1 MNRKM
6 AVKQTIVLWD
16 KPRKVAEIGN
26 VKKYVEE
33 NKEML
38 NKISPRRNWAVWI
51 KLRKKMQAGKIGGV
65 GKAPVK
71 KRIETGKLNPG
82 VKVQVPK
89 TAPKGEI
96 KQVKKNLTDYGK
108 KADAGEAKKVSE
120 KALKK
125 DYTIVSDN
133 CYGVAYMKAR
143 GEPYDSP
150 FFSMYIYAPDYIILL
165 ENFDEYM
172 KLKPKAQEPEGK
184 SKYKRVLAKYPV
196 LILEGSKGPV
206 EIHFAHE
213 KQGAKEA
220 IRKWT
225 SRTARMNMDKKQ
237 LWVKMDDRDKFTIE
251 LGKRFLALK
260 FPNKILFVSQKYKEV
275 FKGLPNVIITD
286 YKNQGPI
293 GTTLEKKFPI
303 N

>member
-1 MNRKM
+1 MV
-6 AVKQTIVLWD
+6 VKQKIVLQE
-16 KPRKVAEIGN
+16 KPRIVAEIGN
-26 VKKYVEE
+26 IKKYVAE

-38 NKISPRRNWAVWI
+38 NKISSRRNWAVWI
-51 KLRKKMQAGKIGGV
+51 NVKKKEVRSAKISVGI

-82 VKVQVPK
+82 GKVAVPK
-89 TAPKGEI
+89 NAPKGEI
-96 KQVKKNLTDYGK
+96 KQIKKNLTDYGK
-108 KADAGEAKKVSE
+108 KADRGEAKMISE

-133 CYGVAYMKAR
+133 CYGVAYMKA
-143 GEPYDSP
+143 GKEPYDSP
-150 FFSMYIYAPDYIILL
+150 FFSIFIYAPDYILLL

-172 KLKPKAQEPEGK
+172 KIKPRAVDPNVK
-184 SKYKRVLAKYPV
+184 SKYKRVLAKYPI
-196 LILEGSKGPV
+196 LFLLEGSKGIV
-206 EIHFAHE
+206 EIHYAHE

-220 IRKWT
+220 IRKWMT
-225 SRTARMNMDKKQ
+225 RTARMNMNKKQ
-237 LWVKMDDRDKFTIE
+237 LWVKMDDRDKFTVE

-260 FPNKILFVSQKYKEV
+260 QFPNRILFVSQKYKEV

-293 GTTLEKKFPI
+293 GTTLEKKYPI

>member
-108 KADAGEAKKVSE
+108 KAEAGEAKKVSE

-225 SRTARMNMDKKQ
+225 SRTSRMNMNKK
-237 LWVKMDDRDKFTIE
+237 K
-251 LGKRFLALK
+251 
-260 FPNKILFVSQKYKEV
+260 
-275 FKGLPNVIITD
+275 
-286 YKNQGPI
+286 
-293 GTTLEKKFPI
+293 TTMGQ
-303 N
+303 NGRQR

>member
-1 MNRKM
+1 M
-6 AVKQTIVLWD
+6 VKQTIVLWD
-16 KPRKVAEIGN
+16 NPRKTAEIGN
-26 VKKYVEE
+26 VKKYVEK

-38 NKISPRRNWAVWI
+38 TKISPRRNWLLWI
-51 KLRKKMQAGKIGGV
+51 SKEKKKSKDIKIGGI
-65 GKAPVK
+65 GKGPTP

-82 VKVQVPK
+82 VKVAVPK

-108 KADAGEAKKVSE
+108 KAEAGEAKNVSK
-120 KALKK
+120 KAVAK

-133 CYGVAYMKAR
+133 CFGVAYMKAR

-150 FFSMYIYAPDYIILL
+150 FFSMYIYSPDYITLL

-172 KLKPKAQEPEGK
+172 KLKPVAQDPEGK

-196 LILEGSKGPV
+196 LLLEGSKGPV

-225 SRTARMNMDKKQ
+225 SRSARMNMDKKQ
-237 LWVKMDDRDKFTIE
+237 MFVKMDDRDKFTVE

-260 FPNKILFVSQKYKEV
+260 QFPNRVLFASQKYKEV